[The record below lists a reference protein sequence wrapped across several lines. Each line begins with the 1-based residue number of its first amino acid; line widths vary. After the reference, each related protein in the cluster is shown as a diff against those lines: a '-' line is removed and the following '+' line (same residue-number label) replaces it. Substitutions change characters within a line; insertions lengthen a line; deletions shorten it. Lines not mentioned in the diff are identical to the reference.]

1 MDLENYI
8 NENTCLHCGIGKP
21 GYCEECYQ
29 DLIGENSRLQKENR
43 NRYRFTKKFEWGCY
57 FVENSLFQYER

>member
-43 NRYRFTKKFEWGCY
+43 NVKIFTQKF
-57 FVENSLFQYER
+57 